1 MKIYSA
7 VKLPEYIINILNE
20 NKHELVMHDELTT
33 PSQEE
38 MMSYIQ
44 DVDAII
50 SGVNTPI
57 NRELIESSP
66 NLKIISNIGAG
77 YNHISLDTANEHN
90 IVVTNS
96 PAHEST
102 ASTAEHAV
110 LLTLALS
117 RDLKPAE
124 QLTQDNKFEGWQVM
138 GYLGGNQMSGKTVA
152 IIGLG
157 TIGQHIAKILAAFQM
172 KILYVDLEKKD
183 VVYERKTLEEALPIA
198 DFVILQMNYTNDNHH
213 MINKDTLQLMN
224 SSAYL
229 INNARGGIVDEEA
242 LADALDQKVIKGAA
256 LDVHEYEPKVNQR
269 LRNRDNVILTPHIG
283 NDTVEA
289 RNAMAETAIKQ
300 VIKFFNNDAL
310 DHQVNK

>member
-1 MKIYSA
+1 MKVYSA
-7 VKLPEYIINILNE
+7 VKLPEHIINLLNE
-20 NKHELVMHDELTT
+20 NKHDLMMHDELTT

-38 MMSYIQ
+38 MLSH
-44 DVDAII
+44 VSEVEAII

-66 NLKIISNIGAG
+66 NLKIISNVGAG
-77 YNHISLDTANEHN
+77 YNHIDIQAANEHN

-96 PAHEST
+96 PAYEST

-117 RDLKPAE
+117 RDLKSVE
-124 QLTQDNKFEGWQVM
+124 QLTQNNKFTGWQVM
-138 GYLGGNQMSGKTVA
+138 GYLGGHQMSGMTVA
-152 IIGLG
+152 IVGLG
-157 TIGQHIAKILAAFQM
+157 TIGQHIAKILEAFQM
-172 KILYVDLEKKD
+172 KIVYVDLEEKD
-183 VVYERKTLEEALPIA
+183 VAYERKTLEEALPVA
-198 DFVILQMNYTNDNHH
+198 DFVILQMNYTKDNHH
-213 MINKDTLQLMN
+213 MMNAETINLMK

-242 LADALDQKVIKGAA
+242 LADALDQNVIKGAA
-256 LDVHEYEPKVNQR
+256 LDVHEFEPKINQR

-289 RNAMAETAIKQ
+289 RNAMAETAIQQ
-300 VIKFFNNDAL
+300 VIKHFNNDTL
-310 DHQVNK
+310 DYQVN

>member
-1 MKIYSA
+1 MKVYSA
-7 VKLPEYIINILNE
+7 VKLPEHIINLLNE
-20 NKHELVMHDELTT
+20 NKHDLMMHDELTT

-38 MMSYIQ
+38 MLSH
-44 DVDAII
+44 VSEVEAII

-66 NLKIISNIGAG
+66 NLKIISNVGAG
-77 YNHISLDTANEHN
+77 YNHIDIQAANEHN

-96 PAHEST
+96 PAYEST

-117 RDLKPAE
+117 RDLKASE
-124 QLTQDNKFEGWQVM
+124 QLTQENKFEGWQVM
-138 GYLGGNQMSGKTVA
+138 GYLGGHQMSGKTVA
-152 IIGLG
+152 IVGLG
-157 TIGQHIAKILAAFQM
+157 TIGQHIAKILEAYQM
-172 KILYVDLEKKD
+172 NILYVDLEEKD
-183 VVYERKTLEEALPIA
+183 VAYERKTLEEALPVA
-198 DFVILQMNYTNDNHH
+198 DFVILQMNYTKDNHH
-213 MINKDTLQLMN
+213 MMNAETINLMK

-242 LADALDQKVIKGAA
+242 LADALDQNVIKGAA
-256 LDVHEYEPKVNQR
+256 LDVHEFEPKIYQR

-289 RNAMAETAIKQ
+289 RNAMAETAIQQ
-300 VIKFFNNDAL
+300 VIKHFNNDTL
-310 DHQVNK
+310 DYQVN

>member
-1 MKIYSA
+1 MKVYSA
-7 VKLPEYIINILNE
+7 VKLPEYIIDILNE

-38 MMSYIQ
+38 MLVHVH
-44 DVDAII
+44 DTDAII

-57 NRELIESSP
+57 NVDLIKSSP
-66 NLKIISNIGAG
+66 NLKIISNVGAG
-77 YNHISLDTANEHN
+77 YNHISLDAANEHN

-96 PAHEST
+96 PAYEST

-117 RDLKPAE
+117 RDLKAAE

-157 TIGQHIAKILAAFQM
+157 TIGQHIAKILEAFQM
-172 KILYVDLEKKD
+172 NILYVDLEEKD
-183 VVYERKTLEEALPIA
+183 VVYERRTIEEALPSA
-198 DFVILQMNYTNDNHH
+198 DFVILQMNYTKDNHH
-213 MINKDTLQLMN
+213 MINADTFNLMKV
-224 SSAYL
+224 SAYL

-242 LADALDQKVIKGAA
+242 LADALDQKLINGAA
-256 LDVHEYEPKVNQR
+256 LDVHEYEPKINQR
-269 LRNRDNVILTPHIG
+269 LLNRDNVILTPHIG

-289 RNAMAETAIKQ
+289 RNSMAETAVQQ
-300 VIKFFNNDAL
+300 VIKFFNNDTL
-310 DHQVNK
+310 NYQVNK

>member
-1 MKIYSA
+1 MKVYSA
-7 VKLPEYIINILNE
+7 VKLPEHIINLLNE
-20 NKHELVMHDELTT
+20 NKHDLMMHDELTT
-33 PSQEE
+33 PSQED
-38 MMSYIQ
+38 MLNHIQ

-57 NRELIESSP
+57 NAELIKSSP
-66 NLKIISNIGAG
+66 KLKIISNVGAG

-96 PAHEST
+96 PAYEST

-117 RDLKPAE
+117 RDLKAAE

-157 TIGQHIAKILAAFQM
+157 TIGQHIAKILEAFQM
-172 KILYVDLEKKD
+172 NILYVDLEKKD

-256 LDVHEYEPKVNQR
+256 LDVHEYEQKINQR
-269 LRNRDNVILTPHIG
+269 LRNRDNVILSPHIG

-289 RNAMAETAIKQ
+289 RHAMAETAIQQ